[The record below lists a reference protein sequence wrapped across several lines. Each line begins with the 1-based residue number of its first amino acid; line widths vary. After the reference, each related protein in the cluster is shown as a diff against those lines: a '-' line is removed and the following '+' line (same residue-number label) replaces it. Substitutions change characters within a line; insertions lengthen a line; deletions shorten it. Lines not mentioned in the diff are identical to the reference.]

1 MLACTLHAYGHPM
14 KELFNIYYIYDRY
27 MNENGYDN
35 QNETDDRKLRRVQK
49 KFNPNTDA
57 TETSAAKLEQTES
70 NERLIS

>member
-1 MLACTLHAYGHPM
+1 
-14 KELFNIYYIYDRY
+14 
-27 MNENGYDN
+27 MNENGYDD
-35 QNETDDRKLRRVQK
+35 QNETDDRKLIMVQK